1 MQGKRSEIG
10 SLPDSIDFN
19 YGSTSNNMGIDQ
31 QICWNTL
38 QNPTEAMLSECH
50 TTPGG
55 SGSIMGTSSQKTRNL
70 SRWNIGEPS
79 SRNLQNPVNHDERV
93 CQDGW
98 PSSMAA
104 SSEVAGSRLE
114 DHNHVYDQIS
124 AVTRNGVD
132 SNLNGNQVLNTSFSN
147 NGSTSSA
154 PFASSGSGGFLVE
167 EEDNRPDY
175 VLDGRR
181 LSCKRKNIEGNAG
194 NGQSSSSSTSMWQA
208 LPPPTNNGNGTLNAS
223 TRLGAP
229 NPRLRLSIG
238 GVAQDNVY
246 VPNTG
251 VRVEPSRRNYR
262 VRVNPRTEQDSFP
275 NPSVLPQVTEGH
287 SDVPVSHRPLR
298 YVPINPPGSQRNV
311 QRMQEG
317 NTPLHQDL
325 NSRPVPRNISE
336 HPMFMPSVE
345 VRNSSAHNPT
355 AWNINGTSRNVAPSY
370 RAGPGIGPQSSSGPT
385 WGSHRQASSSSSSQY
400 SRRLSEY
407 VRRSLLSSASPESV
421 LHYGPAS
428 AHRSAPSSSSS
439 TFQEVILPT
448 GGGAHGYGG
457 GAHGNGDGIHGIPY
471 SLRGALAAG
480 GEGRSR
486 LVSEHIRSVL
496 DMMRR
501 GEGLRF
507 EHYIYKLL
515 INLSPQI
522 SGIYFLLDVMILNPS
537 VFFGMADI
545 HDEHRDM
552 RLDVDNM
559 SYEELLAL
567 EERIGNVS
575 TGLAEEKIV
584 ARLKQKRYTQVNM
597 EGQGEVEPCCIC
609 QEVYKNGE
617 EMGALDCG
625 HDFHAKCIKQWL
637 QQKNSCPIFYPAE
650 DREFI
655 IISPRFW

>member
-1 MQGKRSEIG
+1 MQGKRSAIG
-10 SLPDSIDFN
+10 SVPDSINFE
-19 YGSTSNNMGIDQ
+19 YGSPSNNMGIDQ

-38 QNPTEAMLSECH
+38 QNHTDAMLSECQ
-50 TTPGG
+50 TTPGS
-55 SGSIMGTSSQKTRNL
+55 SGSMGNISQKTRNL

-79 SRNLQNPVNHDERV
+79 SRNPAHHDGRV
-93 CQDGW
+93 CQDGL

-104 SSEVAGSRLE
+104 SSEIACSRLE
-114 DHNHVYDQIS
+114 DHHVYDQIS
-124 AVTRNGVD
+124 VVSRNNVD
-132 SNLNGNQVLNTSFSN
+132 LNLNGNQIPNTVSSN
-147 NGSTSSA
+147 IGSTSSA
-154 PFASSGSGGFLVE
+154 PFASSSGSGGGFLAE
-167 EEDNRPDY
+167 EEDNKPDY

-208 LPPPTNNGNGTLNAS
+208 LPPPTNNGNDTINPPAWS
-223 TRLGAP
+223 A
-229 NPRLRLSIG
+229 NPRLRLGIG
-238 GVAQDNVY
+238 GVAQDSSY

-251 VRVEPSRRNYR
+251 VPLESSLRNYR
-262 VRVNPRTEQDSFP
+262 VRVNPRTEEDSFP
-275 NPSVLPQVTEGH
+275 NPLVRPQVTEGL
-287 SDVPVSHRPLR
+287 SNVPVSHRPLR
-298 YVPINPPGSQRNV
+298 YVPINPPGLQRNV

-336 HPMFMPSVE
+336 LPMFMPSVE
-345 VRNSSAHNPT
+345 IRNSSAHNPT
-355 AWNINGTSRNVAPSY
+355 AMNSNGTSRNVAPSY
-370 RAGPGIGPQSSSGPT
+370 RAGPGIGSQSSSGPT
-385 WGSHRQASSSSSSQY
+385 WGSHRQASSSSSQY

-407 VRRSLLSSASPESV
+407 VRRSLLSSVGPESG

-428 AHRSAPSSSSS
+428 AHCSAPSSSSS
-439 TFQEVILPT
+439 SFQEVIIPT
-448 GGGAHGYGG
+448 GGGAHGHGG
-457 GAHGNGDGIHGIPY
+457 GAHGHGDDIPGIPY
-471 SLRGALAAG
+471 SLRGALAVG

-486 LVSEHIRSVL
+486 LVSEHIHSVL

-507 EHYIYKLL
+507 EHESKHY
-515 INLSPQI
+515 
-522 SGIYFLLDVMILNPS
+522 DVMILDPS
-537 VFFGMADI
+537 IFFGMADFY
-545 HDEHRDM
+545 DEHRDM

-575 TGLAEEKIV
+575 TGLAEDKIV
-584 ARLKQKRYTQVNM
+584 ARLKQKRYTKVTR
-597 EGQGEVEPCCIC
+597 EDHGDVEPCCIC

-637 QQKNSCPIFYPAE
+637 QHKNSCPICKTTGLAT
-650 DREFI
+650 
-655 IISPRFW
+655 